1 MSVGF
6 THGVLNTDNLSLASI
21 TIDYGPFGFLE
32 AYDPNFTPNHSD
44 DSGRYDYESQPEICF
59 WNLDKL
65 ATALTPILSNTKH
78 QQLRYLSDFLFTKDF
93 FFKIP
98 HNDWKLKCPSLVFH
112 KLNALENY
120 FSKFYG
126 KVGVISWLLFH
137 LI

>member
-1 MSVGF
+1 MLIYFLLFSQIKNEFFFLSEIVDSTAKMVASWMSVGF

-32 AYDPNFTPNHSD
+32 AYDPNYIPNHSD

-78 QQLRYLSDFLFTKDF
+78 QQLRY
-93 FFKIP
+93 
-98 HNDWKLKCPSLVFH
+98 
-112 KLNALENY
+112 Y
-120 FSKFYG
+120 
-126 KVGVISWLLFH
+126 
-137 LI
+137 

>member
-93 FFKIP
+93 FFQ
-98 HNDWKLKCPSLVFH
+98 DTTQQYWMVFH

-126 KVGVISWLLFH
+126 KVGVISWILFLL
-137 LI
+137 I